1 MRRANGVRLLL
12 MLLLLIF
19 FIIVIFILLFLSVTA
34 LLDPSIQA

>member
-19 FIIVIFILLFLSVTA
+19 FIIVIFILLFLSVAA
-34 LLDPSIQA
+34 LFDPSIQA